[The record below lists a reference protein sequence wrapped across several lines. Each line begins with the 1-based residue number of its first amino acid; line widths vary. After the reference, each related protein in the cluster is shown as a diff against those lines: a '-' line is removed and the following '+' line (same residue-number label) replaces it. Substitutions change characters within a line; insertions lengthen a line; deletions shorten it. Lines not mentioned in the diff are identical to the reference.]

1 MDARHGRI
9 RTELRRLGA
18 DAIVLSEPN
27 DVLYATGY
35 ESSLE
40 RWNLQERVAA
50 VIVPADATK
59 PVILCLPEASV
70 ALLAVL
76 ANQGKPDRADE
87 LRTFELL
94 NFCEVTRALDPH
106 AGVSAIGTAA
116 VAIFKDRVRGRC
128 QPEMLAS
135 IAEAL
140 EDHGLAS
147 AKLAFDDLRI
157 GFHLAKRGVIEL
169 DRVVD
174 GLETIVRAR
183 VIKTPEELDVYRRI
197 GPLADATIR
206 FAADQLEPG
215 ISWNEI
221 QHRVADFMIRRDIL
235 PVDEGAM
242 LFGGAFDGE
251 FITELFRTR
260 HAGHLQAGQIVILE
274 TLGRAEGFWI
284 DINRTAVIGKPQPE
298 YQRLHDTIRDAYVRV
313 IEHMRPGVH
322 TGELPRM
329 AYEYLREQGVSAPE
343 KLLVVTHGIGH
354 MPLEM
359 PLPFPAH
366 GLAGA
371 RGFTLE
377 ENMVVSVDCLY
388 FGSQYGPCHME
399 AVYIVERDRAVS
411 TYRTPLELMGPR

>member
-1 MDARHGRI
+1 MDPRHARI
-9 RTELRRLGA
+9 RSELQRLGA
-18 DAIVLSEPN
+18 EAIVLTDPN

-40 RWNLQERVAA
+40 RWNLQERVSAA
-50 VIVPADATK
+50 IVPVDAAK

-128 QPEMLAS
+128 QPEMLAC
-135 IAEAL
+135 IAESL
-140 EDHGLAS
+140 ESHRLSRGRI
-147 AKLAFDDLRI
+147 AFDDMRV
-157 GFHLAKRGVIEL
+157 GFHLAQRGTLALE
-169 DRVVD
+169 RVLD
-174 GLETIVRAR
+174 GLEAIVRAR
-183 VIKTPEELDVYRRI
+183 VVKTDAELDIYRRI
-197 GPLADATIR
+197 GPLADATIE
-206 FAADQLEPG
+206 FAANQLEPG
-215 ISWNEI
+215 ITWNEV
-221 QHRVADFMIRRDIL
+221 QYRVADFMIRRDIL

-260 HAGHLQAGQIVILE
+260 HDGVLKRDQIVILE

-284 DINRTAVIGKPQPE
+284 DINRTAVIGKPRPE

-313 IEHMRPGVH
+313 IEHMKPGVH

-329 AYEYLREQGVSAPE
+329 AFDYLRAHDVSAPE

-359 PLPFPAH
+359 PLPFPSH

-377 ENMVVSVDCLY
+377 EGMVVSVDCLY
-388 FGSQYGPCHME
+388 FGSQFGPCHME
-399 AVYIVERDRAVS
+399 AVYIVERDRTVS